1 MPRLRGRL
9 GREYRFLARS
19 PSTQRALPED
29 TDAPWPWPTSRPKAA
44 AGSGA
49 DGLAP
54 AGTSV
59 LCSVVLRPHV
69 PSERLPELS
78 VVAGRAR
85 AEAIR
90 ATTGLEP
97 TVKLPNDVLVGGR
110 KVAGILAEAS
120 EGRVVLGV
128 VSTCTSVTTSFADT
142 DPPASSLDLEADG
155 EVDRR
160 ELLVA
165 LLEHLE
171 RHYDGWVASAQGS
184 SRETNSCVRAVAGAD
199 GRHGGTRSCTRRRGS
214 RRP

>member
-1 MPRLRGRL
+1 VPDSPLAGAVVPRLRGRL
-9 GREYRFLARS
+9 GRDYRFLARS

-29 TDAPWPWPTSRPKAA
+29 APE
-44 AGSGA
+44 GA
-49 DGLAP
+49 VAVADEQTEGRGRLGRTWLAP

-59 LCSVVLRPHV
+59 LCSVVLRPQV

-78 VVAGRAR
+78 IVAGRAC

-90 ATTGLEP
+90 AATGLDSA
-97 TVKLPNDVLVGGR
+97 VKLPNDVLVGER

-120 EGRVVLGV
+120 EGRVVLGIGV
-128 VSTCTSVTTSFADT
+128 NVHQREDELPADT
-142 DPPASSLDLEADG
+142 DPPATSLDLEADG

-171 RHYDGWVASAQGS
+171 RYYDDWVASAQG
-184 SRETNSCVRAVAGAD
+184 ELAGD
-199 GRHGGTRSCTRRRGS
+199 E
-214 RRP
+214 